1 MLRSQLLWPRQ
12 CYTSRWQRRDI
23 EPESNASTEFKPQCK
38 LIQATM
44 SLKHNLKWGEI
55 SFCKNGG
62 VSVETRSETPVWQSF
77 VFCIFGTQ
85 PVGWWKVQSFIPYS
99 YVYPICTLTFAEPNP
114 CRAINRP
121 SQFKQS
127 PRLQNSEAYWPL
139 ALQLHLT
146 GGPSHQALDKW
157 VSAFH
162 PVSQN

>member
-1 MLRSQLLWPRQ
+1 MRTVYRIVWQLRSQSLWPRQ

-77 VFCIFGTQ
+77 VFCIFGTK
-85 PVGWWKVQSFIPYS
+85 PAGWWKVHSPLYHIPMCVLS
-99 YVYPICTLTFAEPNP
+99 VHSHSPSQILVELLKE
-114 CRAINRP
+114 RP
-121 SQFKQS
+121 SS
-127 PRLQNSEAYWPL
+127 N
-139 ALQLHLT
+139 
-146 GGPSHQALDKW
+146 SHQGYRTVRRTDLW
-157 VSAFH
+157 HFSTI
-162 PVSQN
+162 